1 MLYVKSESIW
11 DDISPILEASCHVYL
26 REEKIWR
33 RSWNLLWVRTHAHV
47 LHIIDSIYLFE
58 NSVVK
63 GGVIVLFVVGLVFVD
78 IIVIIK
84 AVLKPRP
91 AVWLSWSSTWFATR
105 TGTLLSVRRTGTATF
120 TLEMIGINIIVTAFT
135 VIIVTIIIMIMI
147 LKNSLLGLSWPV
159 TFLHSTLR
167 FWVPGPQV
175 ALHCGTKIILV
186 MMITFRFIKRR
197 KGLPAGWFQR
207 NFLQTLETVRA
218 EICLEKLYT

>member
-1 MLYVKSESIW
+1 M
-11 DDISPILEASCHVYL
+11 
-26 REEKIWR
+26 
-33 RSWNLLWVRTHAHV
+33 
-47 LHIIDSIYLFE
+47 LHIIYSIYLFE

-167 FWVPGPQV
+167 F
-175 ALHCGTKIILV
+175 
-186 MMITFRFIKRR
+186 
-197 KGLPAGWFQR
+197 
-207 NFLQTLETVRA
+207 
-218 EICLEKLYT
+218 

>member
-1 MLYVKSESIW
+1 M
-11 DDISPILEASCHVYL
+11 
-26 REEKIWR
+26 
-33 RSWNLLWVRTHAHV
+33 
-47 LHIIDSIYLFE
+47 LHIIHSIILFM

-105 TGTLLSVRRTGTATF
+105 TRTLLSIRRAGAATF
-120 TLEMIGINIIVTAFT
+120 AFEMIIVNIIVTTFT
-135 VIIVTIIIMIMI
+135 VIIGIIITIIIMIMI

-167 FWVPGPQV
+167 F
-175 ALHCGTKIILV
+175 
-186 MMITFRFIKRR
+186 
-197 KGLPAGWFQR
+197 
-207 NFLQTLETVRA
+207 
-218 EICLEKLYT
+218 